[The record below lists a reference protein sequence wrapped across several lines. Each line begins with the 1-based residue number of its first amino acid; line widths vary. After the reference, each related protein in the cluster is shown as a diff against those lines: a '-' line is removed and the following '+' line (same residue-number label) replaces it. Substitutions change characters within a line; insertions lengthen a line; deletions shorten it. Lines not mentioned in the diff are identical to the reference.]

1 MTARNPITAHTAPGV
16 IVLVIDVDTAV
27 AIADSVEFGV
37 ASGGLST
44 IGRPLGY
51 DDVELVRTAAAQA
64 AADADPDTP
73 VLLVGVSA
81 PRALRLVERSG
92 DRC

>member
-16 IVLVIDVDTAV
+16 VVLVVDVDTAV
-27 AIADSVEFGV
+27 AVADSVEFGV

-44 IGRPLGY
+44 VGRPLGY
-51 DDVELVRTAAAQA
+51 DDVELLRAAAAQA

-73 VLLVGVSA
+73 VLLGGSGA
-81 PRALRLVERSG
+81 PRALRVVGGGG
-92 DRC
+92 DQ